1 MDFKKITDE
10 LFVRLTSDDL
20 AKEAK
25 VSGQTIR
32 KARLEEGTSASRSPP
47 PGWKQAAIRL
57 AEKQV
62 AHFTRLAARLRASE
76 GDR

>member
-1 MDFKKITDE
+1 MYMNFKKITDE

-32 KARLEEGTSASRSPP
+32 KARLEEGTTASRSPP
-47 PGWKQAAIRL
+47 PGWQQAALRL
-57 AEKQV
+57 AEKQI
-62 AHFTRLAARLRASE
+62 AHFQKLAAKLRASE
-76 GDR
+76 